1 MMNTRQKRLHKIL
14 CEAMNDIIGFQLNED
29 DTVAIRTAK
38 DKIMQQLKTVIQN
51 NTSVKNGSKDSAWNA
66 NKESLED
73 VASRLGINL
82 NFNQNEFNDKLN
94 STSLDEMTDAIKEA
108 ADELSN
114 YVNSQG
120 SVKFVEMRKAFSQ
133 EHYYYLLR
141 MKDMID
147 RLGLSYLYDTKNANV
162 LRTADERYGIKY
174 NFDKDN
180 NFTGIDASN
189 FDLNNNFEANA
200 RKWANI
206 GTRKESLKGKS
217 KEEVQALYK
226 RQILERYVIATYGMN
241 VEMPGDAFTLGN
253 NKLPSDTLV
262 INFTSAHRCPA
273 WNDCVVKYA
282 CYARGSEHGYKDLYA
297 KNTRLNLM
305 WEAGR
310 RDQELM
316 KDLFQMVRAYL
327 VNYRKLTSLINK
339 KGREEFKAQQQQQ
352 LQSRPQLPSL
362 FGEARRPKKPKYKNI
377 PEKDIYDTPLTQYA
391 DIFKEH
397 RTEVLRAT
405 KVRLNEDGDFIGQWL
420 LDAWDKFAEEL
431 KAIGVSTTAYTC
443 RNLQYGR
450 LKNII
455 INASSYAI
463 GKEQGEQGKD
473 GKSAAK
479 VISKYFYAIPAQAY
493 DEYEE
498 TYDDNEGNLVGKP
511 LLYTAKDDFGRE
523 QNYIHVH
530 VLPLVNIDTGEP
542 TGGFYYKCPCERID
556 VSENGNPLPFARVKS
571 GKNAGKIKINKDT
584 GKPDYEKLNCFNCRM
599 CYQDRDPNS
608 INGYP
613 GTGNLYVFVRLHG
626 NFTDEF
632 NNEMASSIRKKD
644 KQYGVPLNYYN
655 LIKTRMQQNTVESK
669 QVKEIVEDMMPNI
682 AKDAKPMVNT
692 AKEGIKHV
700 TRHAIGSMNARLSG
714 LVKS

>member
-1 MMNTRQKRLHKIL
+1 MNTRQRLLHKIL
-14 CEAMNDIIGFQLNED
+14 CEAINDFIGTQLNED
-29 DTVAIRTAK
+29 VDTVAVRAAK
-38 DKIMQQLKTVIQN
+38 DKIMQQLKKAIEN
-51 NTSVKNGSKDSAWNA
+51 NASANNGNEDSAWNA

-82 NFNQNEFNDKLN
+82 NFNQNEFNNKLN
-94 STSLDEMTDAIKEA
+94 STSLDEMTDAIKDA
-108 ADELSN
+108 AAELSK

-120 SVKFVEMRKAFSQ
+120 SIKFAQMKNEMPL

-141 MKDMID
+141 MKDLID
-147 RLGLSYLYDTKNANV
+147 RLALSYLYDTSNAGV
-162 LRTADERYGIKY
+162 LKTADERYGIKY
-174 NFDKDN
+174 NFDKNN

-189 FDLNNNFEANA
+189 FNLNNNFEDNA
-200 RKWANI
+200 RKWGNR
-206 GTRKESLKGKS
+206 GTRKESLGGKS
-217 KEEVQALYK
+217 EEEIQALYK
-226 RQILERYVIATYGMN
+226 RQILERYVEATYGMN
-241 VEMPGDAFTLGN
+241 VDMPATAFTFGN

-310 RDQELM
+310 RDPELM

-327 VNYRKLTSLINK
+327 VDYRMLTRLINK
-339 KGREEFKAQQQQQ
+339 KGREDFAAQQQQQ
-352 LQSRPQLPSL
+352 SQPQQLSL
-362 FGEARRPKKPKYKNI
+362 FGEARRPRKPKYKNI

-391 DIFKEH
+391 DILKEH
-397 RTEVLRAT
+397 RTEILRAT

-420 LDAWDKFAEEL
+420 LDAWDEFAGEL

-463 GKEQGEQGKD
+463 GREQGED
-473 GKSAAK
+473 GKAAK
-479 VISKYFYAIPAQAY
+479 VISKYFYAIPANAY

-498 TYDDNEGNLVGKP
+498 TYDDGKGNLVGKP
-511 LLYTAKDDFGRE
+511 LLYTAKDDFERE

-530 VLPLVNIDTGEP
+530 VLPLVDINTGEP
-542 TGGFYYKCPCERID
+542 TGGYYYKCPCERID
-556 VSENGNPLPFARVKS
+556 VNVNGNPLPFAKVKS
-571 GKNAGKIKINKDT
+571 GKNAGKIKINKST

-608 INGYP
+608 IIGYP

-626 NFTDEF
+626 TFTDEF
-632 NNEMASSIRKKD
+632 NNETASKIREKD
-644 KQYGVPLNYYN
+644 KQYGVPLNYYK
-655 LIKTRMQQNTVESK
+655 LIKAKMQQNTVESK
-669 QVKEIVEDMMPNI
+669 EVKEIVEDMMPNI

-692 AKEGIKHV
+692 AKEGIKHI

-714 LVKS
+714 LVKN

>member
-14 CEAMNDIIGFQLNED
+14 CEAMNDIIGLPINED
-29 DTVAIRTAK
+29 VDTVAVRNAK
-38 DKIMQQLKTVIQN
+38 AKIMQQLEKAIEN
-51 NTSVKNGSKDSAWNA
+51 NTSVNNGNKDSAWNA

-82 NFNQNEFNDKLN
+82 NFNQNDFNSKMN
-94 STSLDEMTDAIKEA
+94 ATSLDEMSNAIQDASR
-108 ADELSN
+108 ELSK
-114 YVNSQG
+114 YVNNQG
-120 SVKFVEMRKAFSQ
+120 SLKFAQMKNEMSK

-147 RLGLSYLYDTKNANV
+147 RLSLSYLYDTKNASI
-162 LRTADERYGIKY
+162 LKTGDERYGIKY
-174 NFDKDN
+174 NFDKNN

-189 FDLNNNFEANA
+189 FSLNNNFEANA

-217 KEEVQALYK
+217 EEEIQALYK
-226 RQILERYVIATYGMN
+226 RQILERYVEATYGMN
-241 VEMPGDAFTLGN
+241 VDMPGAAFTLGN

-282 CYARGSEHGYKDLYA
+282 CYARGSEHGYVDLYK

-310 RDQELM
+310 RDPELM
-316 KDLFQMVRAYL
+316 KGLFQMVRAYL

-339 KGREEFKAQQQQQ
+339 KGREEFKVQQQQQ
-352 LQSRPQLPSL
+352 QQSDSQLPGL

-377 PEKDIYDTPLTQYA
+377 PEKDIYENSLTQYA

-420 LDAWDKFAEEL
+420 LDAWDEFAGEL

-455 INASSYAI
+455 INASSFAI
-463 GKEQGEQGKD
+463 GRGQGKG
-473 GKSAAK
+473 GKTAK
-479 VISKYFYAIPAQAY
+479 VISKYFYAIPANAY

-498 TYDDNEGNLVGKP
+498 TYDDGKGNLVGKP
-511 LLYTAKDDFGRE
+511 LLYTAKDEFGKE

-530 VLPLVNIDTGEP
+530 VLPLVDINTGEP
-542 TGGFYYKCPCERID
+542 TRGYYYKCPCERID
-556 VSENGNPLPFARVKS
+556 VNENGNPLPFARVKS
-571 GKNAGKIKINKDT
+571 GENAGKIKINKST

-608 INGYP
+608 IIGYP

-632 NNEMASSIRKKD
+632 NNEMASKIRKDDPKS
-644 KQYGVPLNYYN
+644 QYGVPLNYYN
-655 LIKTRMQQNTVESK
+655 LHKAKMQQNTVESK
-669 QVKEIVEDMMPNI
+669 EVKEIVEDMMPNI
-682 AKDAKPMVNT
+682 AKDAKPIVNT
-692 AKEGIKHV
+692 AKEGIKHI

-714 LVKS
+714 LVKK

>member
-1 MMNTRQKRLHKIL
+1 MNTRQKRLHTIL
-14 CEAMNDIIGFQLNED
+14 CEALNDIIGFQINED
-29 DTVAIRTAK
+29 VDTVAVRTAK
-38 DKIMQQLKTVIQN
+38 DKIMQQLQKAIEN
-51 NTSVKNGSKDSAWNA
+51 NASVKNGRKDSAWNA

-82 NFNQNEFNDKLN
+82 DFDQNTYNSKLN
-94 STSLDEMTDAIKEA
+94 TASLDEMTKAIQNA
-108 ADELSN
+108 AMELSK
-114 YVNSQG
+114 YVNSKG
-120 SVKFVEMRKAFSQ
+120 SLKFAQMKNEMSQ

-147 RLGLSYLYDTKNANV
+147 RLALSYLYDTSNAGV
-162 LRTADERYGIKY
+162 LKTADERYGIKY

-189 FDLNNNFEANA
+189 FSLNNNFEDNA
-200 RKWANI
+200 KKWSKM
-206 GTRKESLKGKS
+206 GTRSDSLKGKS
-217 KEEVQALYK
+217 TEEIQALYK
-226 RQILERYVIATYGMN
+226 RSILERYVEATYGMN
-241 VEMPGDAFTLGN
+241 VEMPGAAFTLGN

-282 CYARGSEHGYKDLYA
+282 CYARGSEHGYKDLYK
-297 KNTRLNLM
+297 KNTRFNLM

-310 RDQELM
+310 RDPELM

-352 LQSRPQLPSL
+352 SQPQELSL
-362 FGEARRPKKPKYKNI
+362 LGEARRPKKPKYQNI
-377 PEKDIYDTPLTQYA
+377 KEKDIYDTPLTQYA

-420 LDAWDKFAEEL
+420 LDAWDEFAGEL
-431 KAIGVSTTAYTC
+431 KSIGVSTTAYTC

-455 INASSYAI
+455 INASSFAI
-463 GKEQGEQGKD
+463 GRKQGED
-473 GKSAAK
+473 GNTAK
-479 VISKYFYAIPAQAY
+479 VISKYFYAIPANAY

-498 TYDDNEGNLVGKP
+498 TYDDGKGNLVGKP

-530 VLPLVNIDTGEP
+530 VLPLVDINTGKP
-542 TGGFYYKCPCERID
+542 TGGYYYKCPCERID
-556 VSENGNPLPFARVKS
+556 VNEMGNPLPFAKVKN
-571 GKNAGKIKINKDT
+571 GKNAGKIKINKST
-584 GKPDYEKLNCFNCRM
+584 GKPDYERLNCFNCRM

-608 INGYP
+608 IIGYS

-626 NFTDEF
+626 HFTDEF
-632 NNEMASSIRKKD
+632 NNEMATKIRKVD

-655 LIKTRMQQNTVESK
+655 LTKAKMQQNTVESK
-669 QVKEIVEDMMPNI
+669 EVKEIVEDMMPNI

-692 AKEGIKHV
+692 AKEGIKHI

-714 LVKS
+714 LAKK

>member
-1 MMNTRQKRLHKIL
+1 MNTRQKQLHKIL
-14 CEAMNDIIGFQLNED
+14 CETINDIIGLPINED
-29 DTVAIRTAK
+29 VDTVAVRNAK
-38 DKIMQQLKTVIQN
+38 AKIMQQLEKAIQN
-51 NTSVKNGSKDSAWNA
+51 NTSVNNGNKDSAWNA

-82 NFNQNEFNDKLN
+82 NFNQNEYNNKLN
-94 STSLDEMTDAIKEA
+94 STTLDDMTNAIKDA
-108 ADELSN
+108 AMELSN

-120 SVKFVEMRKAFSQ
+120 SLKFAQMKKEMPL

-147 RLGLSYLYDTKNANV
+147 RLALSYLYDTKNANA

-174 NFDKDN
+174 NFDKNN

-189 FDLNNNFEANA
+189 FNLNNNFEANA
-200 RKWANI
+200 RKWANM
-206 GTRKESLKGKS
+206 GTRKDSLKGKS
-217 KEEVQALYK
+217 EEEVQALYK
-226 RQILERYVIATYGMN
+226 RQLLERYVEATYGMN
-241 VEMPGDAFTLGN
+241 VDMPVGAFTYGN

-282 CYARGSEHGYKDLYA
+282 CYARGSEHGYKDLYK

-310 RDQELM
+310 RDDELM

-339 KGREEFKAQQQQQ
+339 KGREDFKAQQQQQ
-352 LQSRPQLPSL
+352 YLQQPNL
-362 FGEARRPKKPKYKNI
+362 FGEAKKPKYQNI
-377 PEKDIYDTPLTQYA
+377 KQKDIYENPLTQYA

-397 RTEVLRAT
+397 RAEVLRAT

-463 GKEQGEQGKD
+463 GREQGED
-473 GKSAAK
+473 GKAAK

-498 TYDDNEGNLVGKP
+498 TYDDGKGNLVGKP
-511 LLYTAKDDFGRE
+511 LLYTAKDEFGKE

-530 VLPLVNIDTGEP
+530 VLPLVDINTGEP

-556 VSENGNPLPFARVKS
+556 VNDMGNPLPFARVKR
-571 GKNAGKIKINKDT
+571 GENAGKIKINKKT

-608 INGYP
+608 IIGYD
-613 GTGNLYVFVRLHG
+613 GKGELYVFIRLHG
-626 NFTDEF
+626 TFTDEF
-632 NNEMASSIRKKD
+632 NNEIASKIREQYPNS
-644 KQYGVPLNYYN
+644 QYGVPLNYYN
-655 LIKTRMQQNTVESK
+655 LIKGKMKQNTVESK
-669 QVKEIVEDMMPNI
+669 EVKEIVEDMMPNI
-682 AKDAKPMVNT
+682 AKDARPMVNT
-692 AKEGIKHV
+692 AKEGIKHI

-714 LVKS
+714 LVKN

>member
-1 MMNTRQKRLHKIL
+1 MNTRQKLLHTIL
-14 CEAMNDIIGFQLNED
+14 CEAMNDIIGFPINEGD

-38 DKIMQQLKTVIQN
+38 DKIMQQLEKAIQN
-51 NTSVKNGSKDSAWNA
+51 NASVKNGRKDSAWNA

-73 VASRLGINL
+73 VASRLGVNL
-82 NFNQNEFNDKLN
+82 NFNQNDFNNKVN
-94 STSLDEMTDAIKEA
+94 STSLDEMTKAIQEA
-108 ADELSN
+108 AKELSL

-120 SVKFVEMRKAFSQ
+120 SLKFAQMKKEMPQ

-147 RLGLSYLYDTKNANV
+147 RLALSYLYDTKNAGV
-162 LRTADERYGIKY
+162 LKTADERYGIKY

-189 FDLNNNFEANA
+189 FNLNNNFEDNV
-200 RKWANI
+200 RRWANQ
-206 GTRKESLKGKS
+206 GTRKESLNGKS
-217 KEEVQALYK
+217 KEEIQALYK
-226 RQILERYVIATYGMN
+226 RQLLERYVEATYGMN
-241 VEMPGDAFTLGN
+241 VEMPAKAFTFGN

-282 CYARGSEHGYKDLYA
+282 CYARGSEHGYKDLYK

-310 RDQELM
+310 RDPELM
-316 KDLFQMVRAYL
+316 KYLFQMVRAYL
-327 VNYRKLTSLINK
+327 VNYQILTRLINK
-339 KGREEFKAQQQQQ
+339 KGREDFAAKQQPQQ
-352 LQSRPQLPSL
+352 PNL
-362 FGEARRPKKPKYKNI
+362 FGEARNPKYISIK
-377 PEKDIYDTPLTQYA
+377 EKDIYENPLTQYA
-391 DIFKEH
+391 DILKEH

-420 LDAWDKFAEEL
+420 LDAWDEFAGEL

-455 INASSYAI
+455 INASSFAI
-463 GKEQGEQGKD
+463 GKGQGED
-473 GKSAAK
+473 GNAAK

-498 TYDDNEGNLVGKP
+498 TYDDGKGNLVGKP
-511 LLYTAKDDFGRE
+511 LLYTAKDDFGNE

-530 VLPLVNIDTGEP
+530 VLPLVDINTGEP
-542 TGGFYYKCPCERID
+542 TGGYYYKCPCERID
-556 VSENGNPLPFARVKS
+556 VNEIGNPLPFAKVKS

-608 INGYP
+608 IIGYP

-626 NFTDEF
+626 LFTDEF
-632 NNEMASSIRKKD
+632 NNETASKIRKVD

-655 LIKTRMQQNTVESK
+655 LIKAKMQQNTVESK
-669 QVKEIVEDMMPNI
+669 EVKKIVEDMMPNI

-692 AKEGIKHV
+692 AKEGIKHI

-714 LVKS
+714 LVKN

>member
-1 MMNTRQKRLHKIL
+1 
-14 CEAMNDIIGFQLNED
+14 MNDIIGFQLNED

-38 DKIMQQLKTVIQN
+38 DKIMQQLKTAIQN
-51 NTSVKNGSKDSAWNA
+51 NASVKNGRKDSVWNA

-82 NFNQNEFNDKLN
+82 DFSQNAFNNKVDA
-94 STSLDEMTDAIKEA
+94 TSLDEMTKAIQEA
-108 ADELSN
+108 AKELSL

-120 SVKFVEMRKAFSQ
+120 SLKFAQMKNEMSQ

-147 RLGLSYLYDTKNANV
+147 RLALSYLYDTNNAGV
-162 LRTADERYGIKY
+162 LKTGDERYGIKY

-189 FDLNNNFEANA
+189 FNLNNDFERNA
-200 RKWANI
+200 RKWANL

-217 KEEVQALYK
+217 EEEIQALYK
-226 RQILERYVIATYGMN
+226 RQILERYVEATYGMN

-282 CYARGSEHGYKDLYA
+282 CYARGSEHGYKDLYK

-310 RDQELM
+310 RDPELM

-327 VNYRKLTSLINK
+327 VDYRKLTSLINK
-339 KGREEFKAQQQQQ
+339 KGREDFKAQQQQQ
-352 LQSRPQLPSL
+352 PQQFNL
-362 FGEARRPKKPKYKNI
+362 FGEARKSKYISIK
-377 PEKDIYDTPLTQYA
+377 EKDIYDTPLTQYA
-391 DIFKEH
+391 DILKEH
-397 RTEVLRAT
+397 RIEVLRAT

-420 LDAWDKFAEEL
+420 LDAWDKFAGEL

-455 INASSYAI
+455 INASSFAI
-463 GKEQGEQGKD
+463 GKGQGED
-473 GKSAAK
+473 ENAAK

-498 TYDDNEGNLVGKP
+498 TYDDGKGNLIGKP

-530 VLPLVNIDTGEP
+530 VLPLVDINTGEP
-542 TGGFYYKCPCERID
+542 TGGYYYKCPCERID
-556 VSENGNPLPFARVKS
+556 VNEMGNPLPFAKVKN
-571 GKNAGKIKINKDT
+571 GKNAGKIKINKKT

-608 INGYP
+608 IIGYP

-626 NFTDEF
+626 KFTDEF
-632 NNEMASSIRKKD
+632 NNEMASRIRKED

-669 QVKEIVEDMMPNI
+669 EVKEIVEDMMPNI

-692 AKEGIKHV
+692 AKEGIKHI

>member
-1 MMNTRQKRLHKIL
+1 MIQKN
-14 CEAMNDIIGFQLNED
+14 AG
-29 DTVAIRTAK
+29 V
-38 DKIMQQLKTVIQN
+38 LKT
-51 NTSVKNGSKDSAWNA
+51 
-66 NKESLED
+66 
-73 VASRLGINL
+73 
-82 NFNQNEFNDKLN
+82 
-94 STSLDEMTDAIKEA
+94 
-108 ADELSN
+108 AD
-114 YVNSQG
+114 Q
-120 SVKFVEMRKAFSQ
+120 
-133 EHYYYLLR
+133 
-141 MKDMID
+141 
-147 RLGLSYLYDTKNANV
+147 
-162 LRTADERYGIKY
+162 RYGIKY
-174 NFDKDN
+174 NFDKNN

-189 FDLNNNFEANA
+189 FNLNNNFEANA

-206 GTRKESLKGKS
+206 GTRKDSLKGKS
-217 KEEVQALYK
+217 EEEVQALYK
-226 RQILERYVIATYGMN
+226 RQLLERYVEATYGMN
-241 VEMPGDAFTLGN
+241 VDMPVDAFTYGN

-282 CYARGSEHGYKDLYA
+282 CYARGSEHGYKDLYK

-310 RDQELM
+310 RDDELM

-339 KGREEFKAQQQQQ
+339 KGREDFKAQQQQQ
-352 LQSRPQLPSL
+352 YLQQPNL
-362 FGEARRPKKPKYKNI
+362 FGEAKKPKYQNI
-377 PEKDIYDTPLTQYA
+377 KQKDIYENPLTQYA

-397 RTEVLRAT
+397 RAEVLRAT

-463 GKEQGEQGKD
+463 GREQGED
-473 GKSAAK
+473 GKAAK

-498 TYDDNEGNLVGKP
+498 TYDDDKGNLVGKP

-530 VLPLVNIDTGEP
+530 VLPLVNINTGEP

-556 VSENGNPLPFARVKS
+556 VNENGNPLPFAKVKS
-571 GKNAGKIKINKDT
+571 GKNAGKIKINKKT

-608 INGYP
+608 IIGYD
-613 GTGNLYVFVRLHG
+613 GKGELYVFVRLHG
-626 NFTDEF
+626 TFTDEF
-632 NNEMASSIRKKD
+632 NNEIASKIREQYPNS
-644 KQYGVPLNYYN
+644 QYGVPLNYYN
-655 LIKTRMQQNTVESK
+655 LIKAKMQQNTVESK
-669 QVKEIVEDMMPNI
+669 EVKEIVEDMMPNI

-692 AKEGIKHV
+692 AKEGIKHI

-714 LVKS
+714 LAKK

>member
-1 MMNTRQKRLHKIL
+1 MNTRQKRLHKIL

-38 DKIMQQLKTVIQN
+38 NKIMQQLKTAIQKN
-51 NTSVKNGSKDSAWNA
+51 ALVKNGSKDSAWNA

-82 NFNQNEFNDKLN
+82 DFDQNEYNNKMN
-94 STSLDEMTDAIKEA
+94 TSTLDEMTKAIQKA
-108 ADELSN
+108 AMKLSK

-120 SVKFVEMRKAFSQ
+120 AVKFGDMKKDMPLEQ
-133 EHYYYLLR
+133 YYYLLR

-147 RLGLSYLYDTKNANV
+147 RLSLSYLYDTKNAGV
-162 LRTADERYGIKY
+162 LKTADQRYGIKY
-174 NFDKDN
+174 NFDKNN

-189 FDLNNNFEANA
+189 FSLNNNFEANA

-217 KEEVQALYK
+217 EEEIQALYK
-226 RQILERYVIATYGMN
+226 RQILERYVEATYGMN
-241 VEMPGDAFTLGN
+241 VEMPVDAFTYGN
-253 NKLPSDTLV
+253 QKLPSDTLV

-282 CYARGSEHGYKDLYA
+282 CYARGSEHGYKDLYK

-310 RDQELM
+310 RDDELM

-339 KGREEFKAQQQQQ
+339 KGREDFKAQQQQQ
-352 LQSRPQLPSL
+352 YLQQPNL
-362 FGEARRPKKPKYKNI
+362 FGEAKKPKYQNI
-377 PEKDIYDTPLTQYA
+377 KQKDIYENPLTQYA

-397 RTEVLRAT
+397 RAEVLRAT

-420 LDAWDKFAEEL
+420 LDAWDEFAGEL

-463 GKEQGEQGKD
+463 GREQGED
-473 GKSAAK
+473 GKAAK

-498 TYDDNEGNLVGKP
+498 TYDDDKGNLVGKP

-530 VLPLVNIDTGEP
+530 VLPLVNINTGKP

-556 VSENGNPLPFARVKS
+556 VSEKGNPLPFAKVKS
-571 GKNAGKIKINKDT
+571 GKNVGKIKINKST
-584 GKPDYEKLNCFNCRM
+584 GKPNYEKLNCFNCRM

-608 INGYP
+608 INGYD
-613 GTGNLYVFVRLHG
+613 GEGEIYIFVRLHG
-626 NFTDEF
+626 TFTDEF
-632 NNEMASSIRKKD
+632 NNEIASKIREQYPNS
-644 KQYGVPLNYYN
+644 QYGVPLNYYN
-655 LIKTRMQQNTVESK
+655 LHKAKMQQNTVESK
-669 QVKEIVEDMMPNI
+669 EVKKIVEDMMPNI

-692 AKEGIKHV
+692 AKEGIKHI

-714 LVKS
+714 LAKI

>member
-1 MMNTRQKRLHKIL
+1 MNTRQKRLHKIL

-38 DKIMQQLKTVIQN
+38 NKIMQQLKTAIQKN
-51 NTSVKNGSKDSAWNA
+51 ASVKNGRKDSVWNA

-82 NFNQNEFNDKLN
+82 DFDQNEYNNKMN
-94 STSLDEMTDAIKEA
+94 TATLDDMTDAIQKA
-108 ADELSN
+108 AAKLSK

-120 SVKFVEMRKAFSQ
+120 AVKFGDMKKDMPLNE
-133 EHYYYLLR
+133 YYKLLR

-147 RLGLSYLYDTKNANV
+147 RLSLSYLYDTQNAGV

-189 FDLNNNFEANA
+189 FNLNNNFEANA

-217 KEEVQALYK
+217 KEEIQALYK
-226 RQILERYVIATYGMN
+226 RQILERYVEATYGMN

-282 CYARGSEHGYKDLYA
+282 CYARGSEHGYNLLYK

-310 RDQELM
+310 RDEELM

-352 LQSRPQLPSL
+352 QQSQPQLPGL

-391 DIFKEH
+391 DILKEH

-420 LDAWDKFAEEL
+420 LDAWDKFAGEL

-463 GKEQGEQGKD
+463 GRGQGEDKT
-473 GKSAAK
+473 AAK

-498 TYDDNEGNLVGKP
+498 TYDDDNGNLVGKP

-542 TGGFYYKCPCERID
+542 TGGYYYKCPCERID

-613 GTGNLYVFVRLHG
+613 GTGNLYVFVKLHG
-626 NFTDEF
+626 NFTNEF
-632 NNEMASSIRKKD
+632 NYEMASRIRKDDPKS
-644 KQYGVPLNYYN
+644 QYGVPLNYYN
-655 LIKTRMQQNTVESK
+655 LHKAKMQQNTVESK
-669 QVKEIVEDMMPNI
+669 EVKEIVEDMMPNI

-692 AKEGIKHV
+692 AKEGIKHI

>member
-1 MMNTRQKRLHKIL
+1 
-14 CEAMNDIIGFQLNED
+14 MNDIIGFQLNED

-38 DKIMQQLKTVIQN
+38 NKIMQQLKTAIQKN
-51 NTSVKNGSKDSAWNA
+51 ASVKNGRKDSAWNA

-82 NFNQNEFNDKLN
+82 DFDQNEYNNKMN
-94 STSLDEMTDAIKEA
+94 TATLDEMTKAIQEA
-108 ADELSN
+108 AMELSK

-120 SVKFVEMRKAFSQ
+120 AVKFGDMKKDMPLEQ
-133 EHYYYLLR
+133 YYYLLR

-147 RLGLSYLYDTKNANV
+147 KLSLSYLYDTKNAGV
-162 LRTADERYGIKY
+162 LKTTDQRYGIKY
-174 NFDKDN
+174 NFDKNN

-189 FDLNNNFEANA
+189 FNLNNNFEANA

-217 KEEVQALYK
+217 EEEIQALYK
-226 RQILERYVIATYGMN
+226 RQILERYVEATYGMN
-241 VEMPGDAFTLGN
+241 VEMPVDAFTYGN
-253 NKLPSDTLV
+253 QKLPSDTLV

-282 CYARGSEHGYKDLYA
+282 CYARGSEHGYNLLYK

-310 RDQELM
+310 RDPELM

-339 KGREEFKAQQQQQ
+339 KGREDFKAQQQQQ
-352 LQSRPQLPSL
+352 YLQQPNL
-362 FGEARRPKKPKYKNI
+362 FGEAKKPKYQNI
-377 PEKDIYDTPLTQYA
+377 KQKDIYENPLTQYA

-420 LDAWDKFAEEL
+420 LDAWDEFAGEL

-455 INASSYAI
+455 INASSFAI
-463 GKEQGEQGKD
+463 GKGQGENGN
-473 GKSAAK
+473 AAK

-498 TYDDNEGNLVGKP
+498 TYDDGKGNLVGKP
-511 LLYTAKDDFGRE
+511 LLYTAKDEFGNE

-530 VLPLVNIDTGEP
+530 VLPLVDINTGEP
-542 TGGFYYKCPCERID
+542 TGGYYHKCPCERID
-556 VSENGNPLPFARVKS
+556 VNVNGNPLPFAKVKR
-571 GKNAGKIKINKDT
+571 GKNAGKIKINKST

-608 INGYP
+608 IIGYP

-632 NNEMASSIRKKD
+632 NNEMASKIRKDDPKS
-644 KQYGVPLNYYN
+644 QYGVPLNYYN
-655 LIKTRMQQNTVESK
+655 LIKAKMQQNTVESK
-669 QVKEIVEDMMPNI
+669 EVKEIVEDMMPNI

-692 AKEGIKHV
+692 AKEGIKHI
-700 TRHAIGSMNARLSG
+700 TRHAIGSMNAKLSG
-714 LVKS
+714 LAKK